1 MLGFRQMKRINT
13 ALSRISPLAPLVLR
27 IAIGGIML
35 YHGIDKL
42 RGGMDGVEGMFTM
55 MDVPAPALS
64 APLVTALEVIGGIA
78 LIAGLGTRL
87 AAASL
92 AAVLTGAVLFVK
104 TDLGIISS
112 GPMPGAELDIALLA
126 GLVALLLLGPGN
138 MSADR
143 AVGLEPAL
151 T

>member
-1 MLGFRQMKRINT
+1 MTRINK
-13 ALSRISPLAPLVLR
+13 ALSRLSSLAPLVLR
-27 IAIGGIML
+27 LAIGGLMT
-35 YHGIDKL
+35 YHGFDKL
-42 RGGMDGVEGMFTM
+42 RGGIAGVEEMFTM
-55 MDVPAPALS
+55 MEVPAPALT
-64 APLVTALEVIGGIA
+64 APLVTALEIVGGLA
-78 LIAGLGTRL
+78 LLAGIGTRV

-92 AAVLTGAVLFVK
+92 AAVLTGALLFVK

-138 MSADR
+138 VSADR

-151 T
+151 S

>member
-1 MLGFRQMKRINT
+1 ML
-13 ALSRISPLAPLVLR
+13 
-27 IAIGGIML
+27 
-35 YHGIDKL
+35 
-42 RGGMDGVEGMFTM
+42 
-55 MDVPAPALS
+55 DVPAPALT
-64 APLVTALEVIGGIA
+64 APLVTALEIIGGLA
-78 LIAGLGTRL
+78 LLAGIGTRL

-92 AAVLTGAVLFVK
+92 AGVLTGALLCIK

-138 MSADR
+138 VSADR

>member
-1 MLGFRQMKRINT
+1 MTRFNT
-13 ALSRISPLAPLVLR
+13 ALSRISSLAPLVLR
-27 IAIGGIML
+27 LAIGGLMT
-35 YHGIDKL
+35 YHGFDKL
-42 RGGMDGVEGMFTM
+42 RGGIEGVEAMFTM
-55 MDVPAPALS
+55 MDVPAPALT
-64 APLVTALEVIGGIA
+64 APLVTALEIIGGLA
-78 LIAGLGTRL
+78 LLAGIGTRL

-92 AAVLTGAVLFVK
+92 AGVLTGALLFVK

-138 MSADR
+138 VSADR

>member
-1 MLGFRQMKRINT
+1 MTRFNT
-13 ALSRISPLAPLVLR
+13 ALSRISSLAPLVLR
-27 IAIGGIML
+27 LAIGGLMT
-35 YHGIDKL
+35 YHGFDKL
-42 RGGMDGVEGMFTM
+42 RGGIDGVETMFTM
-55 MDVPAPALS
+55 MDIPAPALT
-64 APLVTALEVIGGIA
+64 APLVTALEIIGGIA
-78 LIAGLGTRL
+78 LLAGIGTRL

-92 AAVLTGAVLFVK
+92 AGVLTGALLFVK

-126 GLVALLLLGPGN
+126 GLVTLLLLGPGN
-138 MSADR
+138 VSADR

>member
-1 MLGFRQMKRINT
+1 
-13 ALSRISPLAPLVLR
+13 
-27 IAIGGIML
+27 
-35 YHGIDKL
+35 
-42 RGGMDGVEGMFTM
+42 M
-55 MDVPAPALS
+55 MEVPAPALT
-64 APLVTALEVIGGIA
+64 APLVTALETIGGLA
-78 LIAGLGTRL
+78 LLAGIGTRV

-92 AAVLTGAVLFVK
+92 AAVLAGAVVFVK

-138 MSADR
+138 LSADR

-151 T
+151 A

>member
-1 MLGFRQMKRINT
+1 MTRFNT
-13 ALSRISPLAPLVLR
+13 ALSRISSLAPLVLR
-27 IAIGGIML
+27 LAIGGLMT
-35 YHGIDKL
+35 YHGFDKL
-42 RGGMDGVEGMFTM
+42 RGGMDGVEAMFTM
-55 MDVPAPALS
+55 MDVPAPTLT
-64 APLVTALEVIGGIA
+64 APLVTALEIIGGLA
-78 LIAGLGTRL
+78 LVAGIGTRL

-92 AAVLTGAVLFVK
+92 AAVLTGALLFVK

-126 GLVALLLLGPGN
+126 GLIALLLLGPGN

-143 AVGLEPAL
+143 AVGLEPVL

>member
-1 MLGFRQMKRINT
+1 MTRFNT
-13 ALSRISPLAPLVLR
+13 ALSRISSLAPLVLR
-27 IAIGGIML
+27 LAIGGLMT

-42 RGGMDGVEGMFTM
+42 RGGIDGVEAMFTM
-55 MDVPAPALS
+55 MDVPAPALT
-64 APLVTALEVIGGIA
+64 APLVTALEIIGGFA
-78 LIAGLGTRL
+78 LLAGIGTRL

-92 AAVLTGAVLFVK
+92 AGVLTGALLFVK

-138 MSADR
+138 VSADR

-151 T
+151 A

>member
-1 MLGFRQMKRINT
+1 MTRINT

-27 IAIGGIML
+27 LAIGGIML

-42 RGGMDGVEGMFTM
+42 RGGVGGVEDMFTM
-55 MDVPAPALS
+55 MDVPAPAAT
-64 APLVTALEVIGGIA
+64 APLVTAVEIIGGLA
-78 LIAGLGTRL
+78 LIIGIGTRL

-92 AAVLTGAVLFVK
+92 AIVLTGAVLLVK
-104 TDLGIISS
+104 ADLGIISS

-126 GLVALLLLGPGN
+126 GLVALLLLGPGDL
-138 MSADR
+138 SADR
-143 AVGLEPAL
+143 AAGLEPAA

>member
-1 MLGFRQMKRINT
+1 MKRINT
-13 ALSRISPLAPLVLR
+13 TLSRVSPLAPLVLR

-42 RGGMDGVEGMFTM
+42 RGGMDGVEGMFTT
-55 MDVPAPALS
+55 MDVPAPAVS
-64 APLVTALEVIGGIA
+64 APLVTALEVIGG
-78 LIAGLGTRL
+78 
-87 AAASL
+87 
-92 AAVLTGAVLFVK
+92 
-104 TDLGIISS
+104 
-112 GPMPGAELDIALLA
+112 IALLA

-138 MSADR
+138 VSADR

>member
-1 MLGFRQMKRINT
+1 MTRFNT
-13 ALSRISPLAPLVLR
+13 ALSRISSLAPLVLR
-27 IAIGGIML
+27 LAIGGLMT
-35 YHGIDKL
+35 YHGFDKL
-42 RGGMDGVEGMFTM
+42 RGGIDGVEAMFTM
-55 MDVPAPALS
+55 MDVPTPALT
-64 APLVTALEVIGGIA
+64 APLVTALEIIGGLA
-78 LIAGLGTRL
+78 LLAGIGTRL

-92 AAVLTGAVLFVK
+92 AGVLTGALLFVK

-138 MSADR
+138 VSADR

>member
-1 MLGFRQMKRINT
+1 MTRFNT
-13 ALSRISPLAPLVLR
+13 ALSRISSLAPLVLR
-27 IAIGGIML
+27 LAIGGLMT
-35 YHGIDKL
+35 YHGFDKL
-42 RGGMDGVEGMFTM
+42 RGGIDGVEAMFTM
-55 MDVPAPALS
+55 MDVPAPALT
-64 APLVTALEVIGGIA
+64 APLVTALEIIGGFA
-78 LIAGLGTRL
+78 LLAGIGTRL

-92 AAVLTGAVLFVK
+92 AGVLTGALLFVK

-138 MSADR
+138 VSADR

-151 T
+151 A

>member
-1 MLGFRQMKRINT
+1 MERINT
-13 ALSRISPLAPLVLR
+13 TLSRISPLAPLVLR

-42 RGGMDGVEGMFTM
+42 RGGVDGVEGMFTM

-64 APLVTALEVIGGIA
+64 APVVTALEIIGGIA
-78 LIAGLGTRL
+78 LLAGLGTRL

-92 AAVLTGAVLFVK
+92 AAVLAGALLFVK
-104 TDLGIISS
+104 ADLGIISS

-138 MSADR
+138 VSADR
-143 AVGLEPAL
+143 AVGLEPVL